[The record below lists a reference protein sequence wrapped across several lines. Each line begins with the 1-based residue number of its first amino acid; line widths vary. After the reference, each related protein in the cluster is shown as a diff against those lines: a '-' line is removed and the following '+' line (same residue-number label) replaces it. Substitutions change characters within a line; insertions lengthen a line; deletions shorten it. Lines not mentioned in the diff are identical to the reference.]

1 MSRSNRWRAELTIP
15 RAGNGVSW
23 WRSFA
28 RAAVRWTQDG
38 WRWAARAARLAIG
51 IPDYEAYVAHM
62 RERHAGHPPM
72 DRDAFMRERMQARYG
87 KGRARCC

>member
-1 MSRSNRWRAELTIP
+1 MSRSNRSRAEMAFA
-15 RAGNGVSW
+15 RASSGLSW
-23 WRSFA
+23 RRSFA
-28 RAAVRWTQDG
+28 RAAVRCTQDG

-72 DRDAFMRERMQARYG
+72 DRDAFMLERMQARYG
-87 KGRARCC
+87 RGRTRCC

>member
-1 MSRSNRWRAELTIP
+1 MSRSNRLHADAAMP
-15 RAGNGVSW
+15 RADDGWSW
-23 WRSFA
+23 R
-28 RAAVRWTQDG
+28 RAVGAAAARWTQSS

-51 IPDYEAYVAHM
+51 IPDYEAYVEHM

-72 DRDAFMRERMQARYG
+72 DRAAFMRERMQARYG